1 MAYKD
6 DLFKMLLINF
16 FVWIWICMQS
26 VLISLI
32 LGYVDSDS
40 NDISMFHGFV
50 LISAY
55 IGLDL
60 LQNIMTEQISL
71 IQNWLE
77 IKIKNGV
84 TSLIFDKVLRISS
97 SSSKEFAHGEI
108 INFISIDINKTK
120 DLCIRLTLVIRFP
133 ILVVFGVLLLISYF
147 GYSIVA
153 AFVVGLTSFI
163 FLFVIEKLLARIET
177 LILLD
182 QKRLTP
188 SFNFNYINNE

>member
-40 NDISMFHGFV
+40 NDISMLHGFV

-108 INFISIDINKTK
+108 INLISICCSI
-120 DLCIRLTLVIRFP
+120 IISS
-133 ILVVFGVLLLISYF
+133 ISLISPKYGDMKIKKFWNFFEYSHPFNISEMFQYF
-147 GYSIVA
+147 PKNI
-153 AFVVGLTSFI
+153 
-163 FLFVIEKLLARIET
+163 
-177 LILLD
+177 
-182 QKRLTP
+182 
-188 SFNFNYINNE
+188 